1 MQTGRIGQIVQTP
14 GEEHMANVY
23 DVLKERG
30 FVEQA
35 SDEEGLRA
43 ALERPITCYIG
54 YDPTASSLHV
64 GNLLT
69 IMTLAH
75 MQRHGHRPIV
85 LVGGGTGMVGD
96 PSGRSEM
103 RQLLTPETIQSNLEA
118 IKRQIGRYVD
128 FDHGALVV
136 NNADWLLPLNYIE
149 FLRDIGRHFSVN
161 RMLAAE
167 AYKIRLEAGLS
178 FIEFNY
184 QLLQAYDFLHL
195 YRTYGCILQMGGSDQ
210 WGNILAGV
218 ELIRRVADGQAYA
231 LTFPLLTTSSGA
243 KMGKT
248 AQGAVW
254 LDGNRLSPYDFYQF
268 WVNTEDADVERFL
281 KIYTFLPIEQ
291 IRELGQLQGAE
302 IRRAKEV
309 LAYEVTK
316 LTHGQD
322 EAERAREAARSL
334 FGGGG
339 DSDAVPS
346 STFGSDVLRQGLLI
360 TELLERVG
368 LVKSRSEARRLIQQG
383 GVSIN
388 DRQIAAVEYMV
399 TSADLDKG
407 ALLIRVGKKRYHR
420 VTTA

>member
-1 MQTGRIGQIVQTP
+1 
-14 GEEHMANVY
+14 MANVY

>member
-14 GEEHMANVY
+14 GAEHLANVY
-23 DVLKERG
+23 DGLKERG